1 MAQLFIVLL
10 VPPVVG
16 LVTYF
21 IVRFSSKRDTLVIA
35 GAPPRRKTAP
45 RASVF
50 ARSAKRLQNLKPQL
64 HSRGRVI
71 TLVALGIVSG
81 FVFGWYLL

>member
-21 IVRFSSKRDTLVIA
+21 VVRFSSKRDTLVTA

-45 RASVF
+45 RPSFF
-50 ARSAKRLQNLKPQL
+50 ARGAKRLQNLRPQL
-64 HSRGRVI
+64 SSRGRAI
-71 TLVALGIVSG
+71 ILLALGIAGG
-81 FVFGWYLL
+81 FAFGWYLL